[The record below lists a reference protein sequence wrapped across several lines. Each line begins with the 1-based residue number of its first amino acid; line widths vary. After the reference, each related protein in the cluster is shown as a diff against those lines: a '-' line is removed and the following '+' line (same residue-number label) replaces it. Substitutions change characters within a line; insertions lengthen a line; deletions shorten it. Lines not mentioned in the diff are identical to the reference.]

1 MAITDTK
8 INTTTT
14 VNKKSNAYAMWKPK
28 YDLKIMYDTG
38 AATHVCP
45 PWFGSEFPT
54 YQGPPTNLQSEWI
67 ENQSTWIQNNLL
79 QNE

>member
-8 INTTTT
+8 
-14 VNKKSNAYAMWKPK
+14 VNATSNAYAMWKPK
-28 YDLKIMYDTG
+28 YDLKIMYDTD

-54 YQGPPTNLQSEWI
+54 YQGPPTNLQSA
-67 ENQSTWIQNNLL
+67 NGS
-79 QNE
+79 